1 MPTGRRGA
9 ARREGQGGGG
19 GGAAA
24 GEEAG
29 DSGARASGLG
39 QRPGRAAQRW
49 SPAGLHRASP
59 EPAAPQTEPL
69 ETPSKTPPKGRDLPG
84 REAGAPSEKA
94 SGTSG
99 TPPRPPPRPMVPRRP
114 LLQSQER
121 RRSSTEPPKRIPSSG
136 RCSAPSPPS
145 GRQPRRPTVAV
156 PQRPGLRTTT
166 AAGESFAA
174 LSSLR
179 FQTSRTKPACRNT
192 LATAPRMNSSIFFMS
207 RGMHSCEMI

>member
-9 ARREGQGGGG
+9 ARREGQGGSG

-39 QRPGRAAQRW
+39 QTAERW
-49 SPAGLHRASP
+49 SPAGLAGRARSLRP
-59 EPAAPQTEPL
+59 P
-69 ETPSKTPPKGRDLPG
+69 ETPSKTPPKGRELPG
-84 REAGAPSEKA
+84 REAGASSEKA